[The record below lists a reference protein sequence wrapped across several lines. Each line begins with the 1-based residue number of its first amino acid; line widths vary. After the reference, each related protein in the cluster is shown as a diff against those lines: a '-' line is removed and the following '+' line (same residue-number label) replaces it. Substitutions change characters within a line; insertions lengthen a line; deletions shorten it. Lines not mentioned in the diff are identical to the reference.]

1 MRNGSSN
8 GRRTSFP
15 GVLQMDRSAL
25 RARFVAT
32 LLLLAATSLAGC
44 SGSSGGSNTASAA
57 QDGGNQTPP
66 TQQPPAEDPPGEDPA
81 GEDPPAEDPG
91 DDPLEPSVNLAAA
104 EPVVPAGASVLLSWS
119 SENASGC
126 NASGGWSGAK
136 GLQGSTTVGPLSQ
149 STTFTLTCSGAG
161 GNAVDML
168 SVSVHGVVSL
178 GWEPPTENIDGSPLH
193 DLAGYRIYYGQFSGS
208 YTDELAV
215 SNADATQY
223 EVALP
228 SGSYYFAMTA
238 LDVEGNESGYSN
250 EVVKVVN

>member
-1 MRNGSSN
+1 
-8 GRRTSFP
+8 
-15 GVLQMDRSAL
+15 MDRSAL
-25 RARFVAT
+25 RARFVGT
-32 LLLLAATSLAGC
+32 LLVLAATWLAGC
-44 SGSSGGSNTASAA
+44 SGSSGGSNTASAG

-66 TQQPPAEDPPGEDPA
+66 TEQPPPEDPPS
-81 GEDPPAEDPG
+81 EDPPAEEPG

-104 EPVVPAGASVLLSWS
+104 EPVVPAGGSVVLSWS

-126 NASGGWSGAK
+126 SAGGGWSGVKA
-136 GLQGSTTVGPLSQ
+136 LQGSATVGPLSQ
-149 STTFTLTCSGAG
+149 STTFTLTCSGDG

-168 SVSVHGVVSL
+168 SVSVQGVVSL
-178 GWEPPTENIDGSPLH
+178 GWEPPTENVDGSPLE

-215 SNADATQY
+215 SDPDTSQY
-223 EVALP
+223 DVPLP

-238 LDVEGNESGYSN
+238 LDVEGNESAYSN